1 MDVNARKE
9 FAVRLRVLYLSCWG
23 QWSHPTGSR
32 LRLQI
37 PVSEGN
43 MSERE
48 VPVSPKSLPT
58 LSDMLSLESRGSVC
72 LSLPLLHLSP
82 STTLQINH
90 KLRAVHHWSWDLASS
105 EMPSLVLREGK
116 AVPMVA
122 PHSKEG
128 RASHQNSQS
137 FKSWPSRELRPIPI
151 CISKSGQA
159 QQFRRTVSGQHQTL
173 WAAALAWQRIP
184 GPLSLS
190 PCWQPCSSS
199 PWGKWR
205 HWLLKTPA
213 WRCIRI
219 TALAS
224 SGLALS

>member
-1 MDVNARKE
+1 
-9 FAVRLRVLYLSCWG
+9 
-23 QWSHPTGSR
+23 
-32 LRLQI
+32 
-37 PVSEGN
+37 
-43 MSERE
+43 
-48 VPVSPKSLPT
+48 
-58 LSDMLSLESRGSVC
+58 
-72 LSLPLLHLSP
+72 
-82 STTLQINH
+82 
-90 KLRAVHHWSWDLASS
+90 LRAVHHWSWDLASS